1 MLVCGIMNNNSNNMN
16 NKQKFTGAPKN
27 LGIDTFPNQ
36 SFNFWPQS
44 GGFWFC
50 RRCVIS
56 GSERVPLAPPGWY
69 PNFKGR
75 FVGSTTA
82 TLTTT
87 TLKQQHEQQQQQK
100 QQQYQ
105 EQQKQPFI
113 YYWPDFEKLLM
124 EGFWDKTTT
133 KTAISSSTTS
143 LTTTTTTEQQQI
155 YLSN

>member
-82 TLTTT
+82 TITSTTSKTTT
-87 TLKQQHEQQQQQK
+87 WST
-100 QQQYQ
+100 
-105 EQQKQPFI
+105 
-113 YYWPDFEKLLM
+113 
-124 EGFWDKTTT
+124 TTT
-133 KTAISSSTTS
+133 KTTTISRTTKATFHLL
-143 LTTTTTTEQQQI
+143 LTWFWNFFDGRF
-155 YLSN
+155 LG